1 MLPAM
6 PLPLEPLDSLEVQI
20 LVDNVADALLPA
32 KDGIV
37 TRRPWGPSVENP
49 LLDAPAVASAVVG
62 EHGFACLVTAR
73 RGKRLHRLLFD
84 AGLSPGTL
92 VHNLERLEL
101 DPREIEA
108 VALSHGHF
116 DHTGGLAGL
125 VERLRGR
132 ELPVL
137 VHPDAFRQ
145 RRSNPPSGRVLP
157 LPPPSRAALEGAGFR
172 LVIDR
177 EAHVLFDGLLALSG
191 EVPRVTEF
199 EQGYPYFEYRDG
211 EEWLPEPHL
220 MDDQAVVARVR
231 GLGAVVITGCGHA
244 GAVNIA
250 RRALELTGEERLAG
264 LIGGL
269 HLQPLG
275 FFAIPETVAALAAL
289 QPGLVA
295 AGHCTGFEA
304 QRLLAAAMPE
314 AFVVNA
320 VGTTYRFTAPTP

>member
-1 MLPAM
+1 MA
-6 PLPLEPLDSLEVQI
+6 LPLEPLDELQVQI
-20 LVDNVADALLPA
+20 LVDNVADALLP
-32 KDGIV
+32 GREGEVI
-37 TRRPWGPSVENP
+37 RRPFGPAVENP
-49 LLDAPAVASAVVG
+49 LLDAPRVASAVVA

-73 RGKRLHRLLFD
+73 AGGRVHRFLFD
-84 AGLSPGTL
+84 AGLSPTAL

-101 DPREIEA
+101 DPRDIEA

-125 VERLRGR
+125 VERLGRR

-145 RRSNPPSGRVLP
+145 RRSNPPGGRVLP
-157 LPPPSRAALEGAGFR
+157 LPPPSRSALEGAGFR
-172 LVIDR
+172 LVVDR
-177 EAHVLFDGLLALSG
+177 EPHLLFDGLVALTG

-199 EQGYPYFEYRDG
+199 EQGYPYFEYLAG
-211 EEWLPEPHL
+211 GEWLPEPHL

-231 GLGAVVITGCGHA
+231 GRGAVVITGCGHA

-264 LIGGL
+264 IIGGL
-269 HLQPLG
+269 HLQPLS
-275 FFAIPETVAALAAL
+275 FFAIPETVAGLAAL
-289 QPGLVA
+289 EPGLVA

-304 QRLLAAAMPE
+304 LRQLAEALPE

-320 VGTTYRFTAPTP
+320 VGTTYRFAAAEG

>member
-1 MLPAM
+1 MV
-6 PLPLEPLDSLEVQI
+6 LPLEPLDRLEVLI
-20 LVDNVADALLPA
+20 LVDNVSDALLPGREGA
-32 KDGIV
+32 V
-37 TRRPWGPSVENP
+37 ARRPWGPAVANP
-49 LLDAPAVASAVVG
+49 LLDAPAVASAVVA
-62 EHGFACLVTAR
+62 EHGFACLVTAQRGER
-73 RGKRLHRLLFD
+73 RHRLLFD
-84 AGLSPGTL
+84 AGLSSLAL
-92 VHNLERLEL
+92 VHNLERLEV

-125 VERLRGR
+125 VERLRR
-132 ELPVL
+132 DLPLL

-157 LPPPSRAALEGAGFR
+157 LPPPSRSALEGAGFR
-172 LVIDR
+172 LHLDR
-177 EAHVLFDGLLALSG
+177 GPHVLFDGLLALSG
-191 EVPRVTEF
+191 EVPRLTEF
-199 EQGYPYFEYRDG
+199 EQGYPYFEYLDG
-211 EEWLPEPHL
+211 GRWEPEPHL

-250 RRALELTGEERLAG
+250 RRALDLTGETRLAG

-275 FFAIPETVAALAAL
+275 FFAIPETVAALAEL
-289 QPGLVA
+289 EPGVVA

-304 QRLLAAAMPE
+304 QRQLAEVLPD

-320 VGTTYRFTAPTP
+320 VGTTYRFAAPEE

>member
-1 MLPAM
+1 MLRPM
-6 PLPLEPLDSLEVQI
+6 PLPLEPLDALEVQI
-20 LVDNVADALLPA
+20 LVDNVADALLPPKA
-32 KDGIV
+32 DV
-37 TRRPWGPSVENP
+37 VARRPWGPSVENP
-49 LLDAPAVASAVVG
+49 LLDAPRVASAVVA

-73 RGKRLHRLLFD
+73 RAERVHRLLFD

-116 DHTGGLAGL
+116 DHSGGLAGL
-125 VERLRGR
+125 VERLRR
-132 ELPVL
+132 RDLPLL

-145 RRSNPPSGRVLP
+145 RRSNPPGGRVLP
-157 LPPPSRAALEGAGFR
+157 LPPPSRSALEGAGFR

-177 EAHVLFDGLLALSG
+177 EPHLVFDGLLALSG

-211 EEWLPEPHL
+211 EEWLPEPHV

-264 LIGGL
+264 VIGGL

-289 QPGLVA
+289 EPGLIA

-304 QRLLAAAMPE
+304 QRQLAEAMPD

-320 VGTTYRFTAPTP
+320 VGTTYRFAAPET